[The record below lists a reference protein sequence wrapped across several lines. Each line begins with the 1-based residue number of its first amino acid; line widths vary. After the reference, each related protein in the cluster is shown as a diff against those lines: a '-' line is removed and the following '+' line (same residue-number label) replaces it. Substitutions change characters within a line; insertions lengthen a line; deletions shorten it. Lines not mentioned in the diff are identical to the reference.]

1 MQVNGTAARM
11 FRVKAVAQM
20 LDVHV
25 STVYRLADSG
35 RLHSV
40 RVGFGKG
47 GLRIPADSLNAYLKS
62 LGMAPVETPVTDGD
76 SAAEATNDAQVG
88 EVA

>member
-1 MQVNGTAARM
+1 MQDNGTRM
-11 FRVKAVAQM
+11 YRVRAVAEL

-25 STVYRLADSG
+25 STVYRLAESG

-47 GLRIPADSLNAYLKS
+47 ALRVPAESLNEYLRG
-62 LGMAPVETPVTDGD
+62 LGMGPVVSEG
-76 SAAEATNDAQVG
+76 AIA
-88 EVA
+88 

>member
-1 MQVNGTAARM
+1 MQVNGMATRM
-11 FRVKAVAQM
+11 YRVKAVAEV

-25 STVYRLADSG
+25 STVYRLAESG

-47 GLRIPADSLNAYLKS
+47 ALRVPADSLNAYLRE
-62 LGMAPVETPVTDGD
+62 LGMEPI
-76 SAAEATNDAQVG
+76 ATEGAI
-88 EVA
+88 A

>member
-1 MQVNGTAARM
+1 MQDNGTRM
-11 FRVKAVAQM
+11 YRVKAVAEL

-25 STVYRLADSG
+25 STVYRLAESG

-47 GLRIPADSLNAYLKS
+47 ALRVPAESLDEYLRD
-62 LGMAPVETPVTDGD
+62 LGMGPVASEG
-76 SAAEATNDAQVG
+76 AIA
-88 EVA
+88 